1 MYKLP
6 AHLLAQHFKNG
17 ELSAEKI
24 TQTFLSRIKHFDSQ
38 LGCFLNVLSERA
50 LQKAKELDNKRKRG
64 ETLGRL
70 AGVPIGIKD
79 IIHIKGEITTCA
91 SQFLTNY
98 RALFDATAV
107 KLLEEEDAIL
117 IGKNNMDE
125 FAMGSSGEHS
135 SFYPTKNPWNL
146 SCSPGGSS
154 SGPAAAVSA
163 RLCPIALGTDTGG
176 SIRQPAA
183 FSGIVGLKP
192 TYGRVSRFGLV
203 AFASS
208 LDQIGPFT
216 TNVQDAA
223 LMMEVIAK
231 HDPLDSTSFNT
242 PPTEYLEIMRRPIKG
257 ETIGVPYNFL
267 ENLPEATK
275 ANFTASLEKF
285 KELGAKIISVDLDIL
300 KYAIAA
306 YYILATAE
314 ASTNLARFDG
324 IAKGKR
330 SSRATNIEEV
340 YNFSRQEGFGEE
352 VKNRILLGT
361 FVLSSGYQDAYYKK
375 AQKVRTLIIKQFRES
390 FAACSVIALPCT
402 PTTAFEIGHCQDPLK
417 EYLQDLYTVG
427 ANLAGL
433 PGISIP
439 CGFDQANKPYGLQL
453 LGAQLHDA
461 EVLRFAYAFEKAT
474 PFHTFMPKNFDKEVA
489 L

>member
-1 MYKLP
+1 MYQLP
-6 AHLLAQHFKNG
+6 AHTLAQRFKNG
-17 ELSAEKI
+17 EASAAKI
-24 TQTFLSRIKHFDSQ
+24 TETFLKRIEHFDSK
-38 LGCFLNVLSERA
+38 LGSFLAVLSERA
-50 LQKAKELDNKRKRG
+50 LAKAKKLDHKRKMN
-64 ETLGRL
+64 EPLGKL
-70 AGVPIGIKD
+70 AGVPISIKD
-79 IIHIKGEITTCA
+79 IIHIKGEKTTCG
-91 SQFLTNY
+91 SQFLANY

-135 SFYPTKNPWNL
+135 AFYPTKNPWDL

-163 RLCPIALGTDTGG
+163 RLCPVALGTDTGG

-183 FSGIVGLKP
+183 FSGIVGFKP
-192 TYGRVSRFGLV
+192 TYGRVSRSGLV

-216 TNVQDAA
+216 TNVEDAA

-231 HDPLDSTSFNT
+231 HDHLDSTSFDT
-242 PPTEYLEIMRRPIKG
+242 PPIAYLEMMKRSIKG
-257 ETIGVPYNFL
+257 ETIGVPFSFL
-267 ENLPEATK
+267 ENLPEATRV
-275 ANFTASLEKF
+275 NFNSSLEIF
-285 KELGAKIISVDLDIL
+285 KHLGAKIVEVDLDIL
-300 KYAIAA
+300 KYAIAT
-306 YYILATAE
+306 YYIVATAE

-330 SSRATNIEEV
+330 SPRANTIEEV

-375 AQKVRTLIIKQFRES
+375 AQKVRTLIIEQFRNS
-390 FAACSVIALPCT
+390 FGSCSVIALPCT
-402 PTTAFEIGHCQDPLK
+402 PTTAFQIGHCQDPLK

-439 CGFDQANKPYGLQL
+439 CGFDQDNKPFGLQL

-461 EVLRFAYAFEKAT
+461 DVLRFAYAFEQAT
-474 PFHTFMPKNFDKEVA
+474 PFHTFIPKAFHKEVI
-489 L
+489 

>member
-1 MYKLP
+1 MYRLP
-6 AHLLAQHFKNG
+6 AHELVQHFKKG

-24 TQTFLSRIKHFDSQ
+24 TETFLKRIEHFDSK
-38 LGCFLNVLSERA
+38 LGSFLSVLKERA
-50 LQKAKELDNKRKRG
+50 LEKARQLDQKRKKNQP
-64 ETLGRL
+64 LGKL
-70 AGVPIGIKD
+70 AGVPVGIKD
-79 IIHIKGEITTCA
+79 IIHINGEITTCA
-91 SQFLTNY
+91 SQFLSHY

-135 SFYPTKNPWNL
+135 AFYPTKNPWNL
-146 SCSPGGSS
+146 DCSPGGSS

-163 RLCPIALGTDTGG
+163 RLCPLALGTDTGG

-192 TYGRVSRFGLV
+192 TYGKVSRFGLV

-208 LDQIGPFT
+208 LDQIGPFAT
-216 TNVQDAA
+216 TVHDAA
-223 LMMEVIAK
+223 LVMDVIAK
-231 HDPLDSTSFNT
+231 HDPLDSTSYNT
-242 PPTEYLEIMRRPIKG
+242 PQVSYLDMMQRPIKG
-257 ETIGVPYNFL
+257 ETIGVPFSFL
-267 ENLPEATK
+267 EGLPEATK
-275 ANFTASLEKF
+275 LNFHEALERF
-285 KELGAKIISVDLDIL
+285 KQLGAKVVEVDLDIL
-300 KYAIAA
+300 QYSIAV

-330 SSRATNIEEV
+330 STKAKTIEEV

-352 VKNRILLGT
+352 VKSRILLGT

-375 AQKVRTLIIKQFRES
+375 AQKVRTLIIEQFRKAFGS
-390 FAACSVIALPCT
+390 CSIIALPCT
-402 PTTAFEIGHCQDPLK
+402 PTTAFPLGSCQDPLK

-427 ANLAGL
+427 ANLAGI
-433 PGISIP
+433 PGLSIP
-439 CGFDQANKPYGLQL
+439 CGFDRENKPFGLQL

-461 EVLRFAYAFEKAT
+461 DVLRFAYAFEQAT
-474 PFHTFMPKNFDKEVA
+474 PYHRFIPKQFDKEIV
-489 L
+489 